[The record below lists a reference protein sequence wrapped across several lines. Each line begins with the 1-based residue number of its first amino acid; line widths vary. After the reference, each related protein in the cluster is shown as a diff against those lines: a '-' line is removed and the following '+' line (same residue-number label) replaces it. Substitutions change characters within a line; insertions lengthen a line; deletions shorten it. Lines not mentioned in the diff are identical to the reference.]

1 MQIEAGDY
9 SLQDHIEKAKR
20 NATYTTPQIQ
30 NEIIN
35 ISGTV
40 IKNDIINDVKK
51 AVAFS
56 IMADE
61 TADISGTEQLSIGIR
76 FFDDEK
82 KAIREE
88 FLGFIELHA
97 MDAVNIASAID
108 NFIQNEGLDGR
119 SLLDKAMM
127 VAQLWQGRSM
137 ECNRFYE
144 TNIHM
149 LYFFTVLVIS

>member
-1 MQIEAGDY
+1 MRIEAGDQY
-9 SLQDHIEKAKR
+9 LQNHIEKGKR
-20 NATYTTPQIQ
+20 NAIYTSPQIQ

-40 IKNDIINDVKK
+40 IKDCIINDVKK

-61 TADISGTEQLSIGIR
+61 TADISETEQLSIGIR

-82 KAIREE
+82 RAIREE

-108 NFIQNEGLDGR
+108 HFIQNEGLDGT
-119 SLLDKAMM
+119 K
-127 VAQLWQGRSM
+127 
-137 ECNRFYE
+137 
-144 TNIHM
+144 
-149 LYFFTVLVIS
+149 LVG